1 MVAISLGNME
11 SKTKEVLESCEKL
24 HEKVLE
30 LVHNNPGHAGQKKLR
45 ECTTCRCAI
54 NRIFKVLVVSCS
66 FHGLV
71 KKRA

>member
-1 MVAISLGNME
+1 ME

-30 LVHNNPGHAGQKKLR
+30 LVNNGSGNAGQKKLR

-54 NRIFKVLVVSCS
+54 NRNFHVRLSSCS

-71 KKRA
+71 EKRA